1 MSWYR
6 FAALFINQQSIANA
20 KGSLEEERSRWPAMA
35 GTVVA
40 PVKTKVPIVS
50 CMGCNFVFFPWPDD
64 IHNQSLCSLSGV
76 VD

>member
-6 FAALFINQQSIANA
+6 FAALFINQQSTANA
-20 KGSLEEERSRWPAMA
+20 KASLEEERSRWPPMA

-50 CMGCNFVFFPWPDD
+50 CTYGTENRSAPHGLQFCVFP
-64 IHNQSLCSLSGV
+64 LAG
-76 VD
+76 